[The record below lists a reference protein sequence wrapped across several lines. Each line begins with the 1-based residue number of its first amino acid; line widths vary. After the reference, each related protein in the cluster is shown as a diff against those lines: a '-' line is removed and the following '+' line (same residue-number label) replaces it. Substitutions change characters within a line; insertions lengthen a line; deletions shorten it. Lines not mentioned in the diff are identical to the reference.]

1 MVSGCPGRKEL
12 RAGDGGRTGAVP
24 GRKMGVYMGIFNM
37 FIVIPQIIAATGGLN
52 YLYHVIFGAD
62 VINAMLL
69 AGSSLIVA
77 GLANF
82 LITDKNVITQTEA

>member
-1 MVSGCPGRKEL
+1 
-12 RAGDGGRTGAVP
+12 
-24 GRKMGVYMGIFNM
+24 MGIFNM

-52 YLYHVIFGAD
+52 YLYHVIFGPE

-69 AGSSLIVA
+69 AGASLIIG

-82 LITDKNVITQTEA
+82 LITDKKVISHQAEDTEVLS

>member
-1 MVSGCPGRKEL
+1 
-12 RAGDGGRTGAVP
+12 
-24 GRKMGVYMGIFNM
+24 M

-52 YLYHVIFGAD
+52 YLYQVIFGSA

-69 AGSSLIVA
+69 AGVSLIIG

-82 LITDKNVITQTEA
+82 LITDKKVITHQADDTEVLS

>member
-1 MVSGCPGRKEL
+1 
-12 RAGDGGRTGAVP
+12 
-24 GRKMGVYMGIFNM
+24 
-37 FIVIPQIIAATGGLN
+37 
-52 YLYHVIFGAD
+52 LYHVIFGAD